1 MYDEQLMARC
11 FTLSLVSCLG
21 CLWLCSLY
29 SNTLKEYPQ
38 PDIAKIVTKVETTKT
53 VYKTIKEKVPV
64 YVRDNTCSINRGT
77 IRVLL
82 SSARQQEITGSPTD
96 IDGETSTVKLS
107 EVVGTTSGWAEQY
120 YICKT
125 KLRVARM
132 VWEIKNER

>member
-1 MYDEQLMARC
+1 MYEQLMARC
-11 FTLSLVSCLG
+11 FYAIIGFLSGLFVAMLFVQQH
-21 CLWLCSLY
+21 
-29 SNTLKEYPQ
+29 TKEYPQ
-38 PDIAKIVTKVETTKT
+38 PDIAKIVTNVETTKT

-77 IRVLL
+77 VRVLL

-120 YICKT
+120 YTCKT
-125 KLRVARM
+125 KLEG
-132 VWEIKNER
+132 WQEWYGKLKNER